1 MKEIWVYVPYLM
13 YRLMSRT
20 YTAKITC
27 KIMLILMHFLNCDL
41 MKEIFGRVSCIFN
54 IAVFEFYNSFPEYTT
69 FITAPFESMCD
80 DDPGGFIPNHK

>member
-13 YRLMSRT
+13 YRLMSGT

-41 MKEIFGRVSCIFN
+41 IKEIFVR
-54 IAVFEFYNSFPEYTT
+54 
-69 FITAPFESMCD
+69 D
-80 DDPGGFIPNHK
+80 